1 MLLGKSHLSRS
12 EREAYVKTWAALT
25 ISVFALLLAING
37 MYGSSNSSKILG
49 KTIEANNL
57 WAWYQAKNV
66 RMVIYETAGNK
77 DRALAQAKDMEEI
90 AQKAKSAE
98 VLRDEAK
105 ARSAQFTYAGMALQL
120 SIVLSSA
127 AILAAMIQMIFI
139 SVGVGAVGVYFLIM
153 AVL

>member
-1 MLLGKSHLSRS
+1 MNLSTASRS
-12 EREAYVKTWAALT
+12 EREAYVKSWAAIT
-25 ISVFALLLAING
+25 ISIFALLLAING

-90 AQKAKSAE
+90 AQKAKGAE

>member
-1 MLLGKSHLSRS
+1 MKLSSRS

-105 ARSAQFTYAGMALQL
+105 TRSSQFTYAGMALQL

>member
-1 MLLGKSHLSRS
+1 
-12 EREAYVKTWAALT
+12 
-25 ISVFALLLAING
+25 
-37 MYGSSNSSKILG
+37 MYGSSTSSKILG